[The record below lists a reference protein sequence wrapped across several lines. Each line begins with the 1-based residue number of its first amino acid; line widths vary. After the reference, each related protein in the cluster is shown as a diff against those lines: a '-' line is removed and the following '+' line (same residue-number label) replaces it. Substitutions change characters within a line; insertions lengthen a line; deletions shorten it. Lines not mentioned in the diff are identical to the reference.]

1 MSRYLERLQQ
11 GGRWHEALRCNVAR
25 AVYAELA
32 LAIGGSWAPG
42 DVERAILLANG
53 QDRRGEGL
61 SNKFRKMLT
70 HDNVPSP
77 ATLAEAE
84 RAFPGAAVRR
94 WANHPLFY
102 LLDPRQSESEG
113 YLDAAIRFA
122 LEQVPDEL
130 SESLHRDRSWDM
142 ERVRHFSCGPT
153 NVSEFV
159 RKRSFEQ
166 LPADLRLT
174 MYVCLAKG
182 AQRDGEKSVFA
193 NLAFWGYLH
202 FPELMVRCPHLV
214 VAWQPLAALLDEQIW
229 RPGSA
234 LSPPDLR
241 FTASVAAHMA
251 SAIASAAELNMP
263 LPPLEFVSSTASVKR
278 SFQPD
283 SVA

>member
-84 RAFPGAAVRR
+84 RAFPMAAVRR

-122 LEQVPDEL
+122 LQQVPDEL

-142 ERVRHFSCGPT
+142 ERVRHFSFGPI
-153 NVSEFV
+153 NVGDLM
-159 RKRSFEQ
+159 RKRSFEE

-214 VAWQPLAALLDEQIW
+214 VAWQPLATLLNEQIW
-229 RPGSA
+229 QPGNA
-234 LSPPDLR
+234 LSPPELQ
-241 FTASVAAHMA
+241 FTVNMRVRMS
-251 SAIASAAELNMP
+251 SAIEDATKLKLP
-263 LPPLEFVSSTASVKR
+263 LPPREFVSTTDSVKR
-278 SFQPD
+278 SFQTD
-283 SVA
+283 TVT